1 MSLTLKDVK
10 TYLRVDSEV
19 EDELLIRLMT
29 VAENNI
35 RDAVTDYDAKAADN
49 AAFLVKSEMCQLII
63 ISDLYEN
70 RELGTA
76 KDYGYTIRSMLAQ
89 LQYTPTPEAIL

>member
-1 MSLTLKDVK
+1 MSLTLTDVK

-35 RDAVTDYDAKAADN
+35 RDAVTDYDAKAAD
-49 AAFLVKSEMCQLII
+49 AAFLAKSEICQLII

-89 LQYTPTPEAIL
+89 LQYTPIPEATT

>member
-35 RDAVTDYDAKAADN
+35 RDAVTDYDAKAAD
-49 AAFLVKSEMCQLII
+49 AAFLAKSEMCQLLI

-70 RELGTA
+70 RELGTV
-76 KDYGYTIRSMLAQ
+76 KDYGYTIRSMLSQ
-89 LQYTPTPEAIL
+89 LQYTPTPEVIL